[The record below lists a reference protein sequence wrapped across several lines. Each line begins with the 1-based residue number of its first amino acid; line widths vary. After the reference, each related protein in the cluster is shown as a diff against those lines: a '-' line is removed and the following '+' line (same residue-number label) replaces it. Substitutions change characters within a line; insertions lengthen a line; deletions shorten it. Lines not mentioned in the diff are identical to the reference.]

1 MKSSLLF
8 LLLAVSEIAVTTG
21 DSISAQCRDRF
32 LEPFSSDSIW
42 NTAIG
47 SAASFAAANL
57 YADAATNPLENVHN
71 DQDFFLRVTND
82 DPIASWVSQGDWG
95 GDDHCAVTGDV
106 AAEIPLPTPVPA
118 KACHLPG

>member
-8 LLLAVSEIAVTTG
+8 LLLAVREIAVTTG

-57 YADAATNPLENVHN
+57 YADAATNPLENWFMKTAHILN
-71 DQDFFLRVTND
+71 GRSSLESQQMR
-82 DPIASWVSQGDWG
+82 IA
-95 GDDHCAVTGDV
+95 
-106 AAEIPLPTPVPA
+106 AA
-118 KACHLPG
+118 